1 MTESP
6 QDPEATHPRG
16 EAAPSSDPP
25 GGTPGGQSG
34 GTPPSEPT
42 PPPPPPPASPYAPP
56 QQEPP
61 VPNTSTGPGAPGYE
75 AAPPVPTGAGP
86 IALSPSEE
94 RTWGMLAHLS
104 ALLGL
109 IIGLSFIGPLIIYLV
124 YRERSPYVGRQAA
137 EALNFNLTILIYFL
151 VSLALIIVVI
161 GFLLLAVVGIFWLI
175 QVILASV
182 AANNGTEY
190 RYPVT
195 IRFVG

>member
-6 QDPEATHPRG
+6 QDPEATQPPG
-16 EAAPSSDPP
+16 EAAAP
-25 GGTPGGQSG
+25 
-34 GTPPSEPT
+34 

-61 VPNTSTGPGAPGYE
+61 VPNAPTGPGVPAYQP
-75 AAPPVPTGAGP
+75 APPVPQGGAT
-86 IALSPSEE
+86 ALSPSDE

-124 YRERSPYVGRQAA
+124 YRERSAYVGRQAA

-151 VSLALIIVVI
+151 VSLALIIIVI
-161 GFLLLAVVGIFWLI
+161 GFVMLAVVGIFWLV

-182 AANNGTEY
+182 AANNGTEH
-190 RYPVT
+190 RYPLT